1 MGKYTLRLFGRTI
14 FESENRSSSLANL
27 KDENSFLFKTFGGVE
42 TSAGVRVSSEV
53 ALNFSAFFSCV
64 KVLGETLAMIPIHVY
79 RKTPDGREQ
88 ITNHPAS
95 KLLSVKPNSI
105 TNIYKF
111 KETMQARVAA
121 WGNDYAMIIRN
132 GFGDPVE
139 LIMVDH
145 PTDVEPFI
153 FENRKYY
160 KVLGM
165 STPVPNENMMHIMG
179 LGYDQVKGKSVLNMA
194 RDTIGGAIALQNYAN
209 ALFKGGATK
218 KMAVVS
224 PTLLSDKAKNNIE
237 SGWQTRHS
245 GPENMHRI
253 AFMEAGLDFKEI
265 GISPEDA
272 QMLASREFGVEE
284 MARYFRIPLHM
295 VGSMKGSTYSNIEQQ
310 AREFIDYTMMP
321 WFTNWESE
329 LNDKLFRENEKGQY
343 FVKFNVNALLR
354 GDQKSRM
361 EFYAKGIQ
369 WGILNPND
377 VRRLE
382 DMNPRDGGDDYLT
395 PVNMFTGEQ
404 LDLMVEKL
412 KGEING
418 N

>member
-1 MGKYTLRLFGRTI
+1 
-14 FESENRSSSLANL
+14 
-27 KDENSFLFKTFGGVE
+27 
-42 TSAGVRVSSEV
+42 
-53 ALNFSAFFSCV
+53 
-64 KVLGETLAMIPIHVY
+64 
-79 RKTPDGREQ
+79 
-88 ITNHPAS
+88 
-95 KLLSVKPNSI
+95 
-105 TNIYKF
+105 
-111 KETMQARVAA
+111 
-121 WGNDYAMIIRN
+121 
-132 GFGDPVE
+132 
-139 LIMVDH
+139 
-145 PTDVEPFI
+145 
-153 FENRKYY
+153 
-160 KVLGM
+160 
-165 STPVPNENMMHIMG
+165 
-179 LGYDQVKGKSVLNMA
+179 
-194 RDTIGGAIALQNYAN
+194 
-209 ALFKGGATK
+209 
-218 KMAVVS
+218 
-224 PTLLSDKAKNNIE
+224 
-237 SGWQTRHS
+237 
-245 GPENMHRI
+245 
-253 AFMEAGLDFKEI
+253 MEAGLDFKEI